1 MVNSTPNIANK
12 KCFRIDLSMRLHPC
26 CIKTSFIVS
35 CFALLALQRLLFR
48 RNGKSGN
55 DGGSSASSRVVFT
68 IAGCRCDKSVTPIN
82 RIVVSSSSLS
92 TILKSAIFGFIPQTS
107 QLASNGMRD
116 AVSAKYAKGIH
127 ERTAQENSRC
137 SQAKCFE
144 NICPPSD
151 PSI

>member
-1 MVNSTPNIANK
+1 MVHSTLNIANK
-12 KCFRIDLSMRLHPC
+12 KYYKIDLSMRLRPGGT
-26 CIKTSFIVS
+26 KTSFVVS

-48 RNGKSGN
+48 RNGNSGN

-92 TILKSAIFGFIPQTS
+92 TILKSAFFSSIPQTS

-116 AVSAKYAKGIH
+116 AVSAKNAKGIH
-127 ERTAQENSRC
+127 ERAAQENSRC

-144 NICPPSD
+144 NICPPPN